1 MFDSI
6 AGDYD
11 RLNHILSLDI
21 DKSWR
26 KKAVKVIADSRGP
39 LDVLDVA
46 CGTGDFAIAIARAAA
61 PGTRI
66 TGVDL
71 SDGMLGIGRE
81 KVNAA
86 GLGDIITMEN
96 GDCESSLRRRDIR
109 QGIGGIRRQELR
121 KSGAG
126 ACRDVPCAQTWRET
140 GDTGAVCSGESRPE
154 GSVQTLFSSH
164 PPDCRRH
171 GIRRQRGVQLSAGIC
186 PQVSKTGQIQTDDG
200 IARIRGSK
208 IRSLHIRN
216 LQDVYRNQALAY
228 RRNITNPRPASTAK
242 RNVEMTSSGSCLSSA
257 LPERRHTCTRCTAKR
272 GSVIT

>member
-1 MFDSI
+1 MPKKENIRKMFDSI

-96 GDCESSLRRRDIR
+96 GDCERLPYADGTFDRVSVAFGVRNFENLEQGLAEMFRVLKPGGKLVILELSVPGNPVLRALYKLYFLHILPTVGGMVSGDKGAYSYLPASVLRFPKPDKFR
-109 QGIGGIRRQELR
+109 QMM
-121 KSGAG
+121 A
-126 ACRDVPCAQTWRET
+126 
-140 GDTGAVCSGESRPE
+140 SRGFAE
-154 GSVQTLFSSH
+154 VRSEAFTF
-164 PPDCRRH
+164 
-171 GIRRQRGVQLSAGIC
+171 GIC
-186 PQVSKTGQIQTDDG
+186 RMFTGT
-200 IARIRGSK
+200 
-208 IRSLHIRN
+208 
-216 LQDVYRNQALAY
+216 
-228 RRNITNPRPASTAK
+228 
-242 RNVEMTSSGSCLSSA
+242 
-257 LPERRHTCTRCTAKR
+257 RH
-272 GSVIT
+272 

>member
-1 MFDSI
+1 MPKKENIRKMFDSI

-39 LDVLDVA
+39 FDVLDVA

-96 GDCESSLRRRDIR
+96 GDCERLPYADGTFDRVSVAFGVRNFENLEQGLAEMFRVLKPGGKLVILELSVPGNPVLRALYKLYFLHILPAVGGMVSGDKGAYSYLPASVLRFPKPDKFR
-109 QGIGGIRRQELR
+109 QMMASCGFAEVRSE
-121 KSGAG
+121 AF
-126 ACRDVPCAQTWRET
+126 T
-140 GDTGAVCSGESRPE
+140 
-154 GSVQTLFSSH
+154 F
-164 PPDCRRH
+164 
-171 GIRRQRGVQLSAGIC
+171 GIC
-186 PQVSKTGQIQTDDG
+186 RMFTG
-200 IARIRGSK
+200 
-208 IRSLHIRN
+208 
-216 LQDVYRNQALAY
+216 
-228 RRNITNPRPASTAK
+228 
-242 RNVEMTSSGSCLSSA
+242 
-257 LPERRHTCTRCTAKR
+257 TRT
-272 GSVIT
+272 

>member
-96 GDCESSLRRRDIR
+96 GDCERLPYADGTFDRVSVAFGVRNFENLEQGLAEMFRVLKPGGKLVILELSVPGNPVLRALYKLYFLHILPAV
-109 QGIGGIRRQELR
+109 GGMVSGDKGAYSYLPASVLR
-121 KSGAG
+121 
-126 ACRDVPCAQTWRET
+126 
-140 GDTGAVCSGESRPE
+140 
-154 GSVQTLFSSH
+154 FSK
-164 PPDCRRH
+164 PDKFKQMMASCGFAEVR
-171 GIRRQRGVQLSAGIC
+171 SEAFTFGIC
-186 PQVSKTGQIQTDDG
+186 RMFTG
-200 IARIRGSK
+200 
-208 IRSLHIRN
+208 N
-216 LQDVYRNQALAY
+216 
-228 RRNITNPRPASTAK
+228 RP
-242 RNVEMTSSGSCLSSA
+242 
-257 LPERRHTCTRCTAKR
+257 
-272 GSVIT
+272 

>member
-1 MFDSI
+1 MPKKENIRKMFDSI

-96 GDCESSLRRRDIR
+96 GDCERLPYADGTFDRVSVAFGVRNFENLEQGLAEMFRVLKPGGKLVILELSVPGNPVLRALYKLYFLHILPAVGGMVSGDKGAYSYLPASVLRFPKPDKFR
-109 QGIGGIRRQELR
+109 QMMALCGFAEVRSE
-121 KSGAG
+121 AF
-126 ACRDVPCAQTWRET
+126 T
-140 GDTGAVCSGESRPE
+140 
-154 GSVQTLFSSH
+154 F
-164 PPDCRRH
+164 
-171 GIRRQRGVQLSAGIC
+171 GIC
-186 PQVSKTGQIQTDDG
+186 RMFTGT
-200 IARIRGSK
+200 
-208 IRSLHIRN
+208 
-216 LQDVYRNQALAY
+216 
-228 RRNITNPRPASTAK
+228 RP
-242 RNVEMTSSGSCLSSA
+242 
-257 LPERRHTCTRCTAKR
+257 
-272 GSVIT
+272 